1 MKREQKM
8 LKPSRTWPTILQ
20 KTMAVVQMRF
30 DGKYAYSTIANI
42 NQSQK
47 PQIIENQLSIKSERQ
62 IGFDDNNKQDALECM
77 REHSKEDF
85 SQKCRSFA
93 LNGCSTTS
101 TSASSIICNGQPY
114 NGHLCHS
121 HMNGH
126 SLNSATSSPT
136 IKVCLCNYHNNN
148 NNSCSKNNITSC
160 NNNNKN
166 NNIGSNSNNISSS
179 LTFNNRQRSES
190 IKVENWDYIYR
201 ERPYLDVPHSNDR
214 NAVPK

>member
-1 MKREQKM
+1 M

-20 KTMAVVQMRF
+20 KTMAVVQLRF

-47 PQIIENQLSIKSERQ
+47 SQIIENQLSITSERQ
-62 IGFDDNNKQDALECM
+62 IDFDDNKQDITECM
-77 REHSKEDF
+77 CEHSKDSDE
-85 SQKCRSFA
+85 KCRSFA

-101 TSASSIICNGQPY
+101 TSASSITCNGRAY

-148 NNSCSKNNITSC
+148 NRI
-160 NNNNKN
+160 NNNLIYN
-166 NNIGSNSNNISSS
+166 
-179 LTFNNRQRSES
+179 NNRQRSES

-201 ERPYLDVPHSNDR
+201 ERPYLDVPHPSDR
-214 NAVPK
+214 SAVPK